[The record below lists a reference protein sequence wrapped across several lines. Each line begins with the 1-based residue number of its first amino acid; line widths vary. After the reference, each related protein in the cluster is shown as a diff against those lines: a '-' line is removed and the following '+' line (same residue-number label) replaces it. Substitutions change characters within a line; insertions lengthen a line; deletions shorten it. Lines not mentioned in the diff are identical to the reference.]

1 MSEIKHYWSL
11 ERILERAIFL
21 DQVREEDV
29 RFGDLMLII
38 TQHSTYSLYILQD
51 DFYLVSGGWFD
62 RNGLSPVKIQINGC
76 TWGGST
82 IKSDIVAACGMHLEF
97 SNGIV
102 TSRIQEVIV
111 FRIDENH

>member
-1 MSEIKHYWSL
+1 MSEIRHYWSL

-21 DQVREEDV
+21 DQVREGDL
-29 RFGDLMLII
+29 RFGDLVLIV
-38 TQHSTYSLYILQD
+38 TQNSTYSLYTLQD

-62 RNGLSPVKIQINGC
+62 HYGLSPVKIQINGC

-82 IKSDIVAACGMHLEF
+82 IKSDIVAACDMHLEF

-102 TSRIQEVIV
+102 TSRIQEVLV
-111 FRIDENH
+111 FSVDGNN